1 MAIENA
7 QLKDAV
13 NEALNSE
20 IVGKKWYVSKTFWA
34 NVVAGLTMIGQ
45 IKYGFLIPAEYQMM
59 IMSFVNIGLRKI
71 TKDPVIW

>member
-13 NEALNSE
+13 NEALNGE